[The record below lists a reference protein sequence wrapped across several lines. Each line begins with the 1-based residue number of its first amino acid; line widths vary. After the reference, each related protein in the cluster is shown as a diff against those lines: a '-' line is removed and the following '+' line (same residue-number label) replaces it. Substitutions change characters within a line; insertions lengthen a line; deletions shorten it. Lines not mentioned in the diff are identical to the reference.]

1 MKHIFKLT
9 KEEKGMEKAVKRT
22 EFRPI
27 STAERAQL
35 QKIAKNTT
43 AKNKTITIRVSE
55 RNLMNLKAA
64 ASRKGVS
71 YQTLV
76 SSLIQKHI

>member
-1 MKHIFKLT
+1 MKHVFNLT
-9 KEEKGMEKAVKRT
+9 KEEKAMEKAVNRAT
-22 EFRPI
+22 IQPI
-27 STAERAQL
+27 SQAERVQL
-35 QKIAKNTT
+35 QKIAENTT

-55 RNLMNLKAA
+55 RNLMHLKAA
-64 ASRKGVS
+64 ASREGVS